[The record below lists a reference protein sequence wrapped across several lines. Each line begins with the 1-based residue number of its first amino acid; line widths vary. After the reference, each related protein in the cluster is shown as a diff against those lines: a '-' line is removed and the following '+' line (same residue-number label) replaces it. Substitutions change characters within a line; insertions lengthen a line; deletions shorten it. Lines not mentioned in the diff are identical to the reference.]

1 MRIFLVVDR
10 GNSGGKFL
18 PVIEDVVG
26 APFKI
31 PSVTRKVSLIDGG
44 IRIEKTGSVFLWG
57 DAAMLSLMGRK
68 YTPLDENDKIRD
80 LSVTVAAAL
89 IGLVPNGGA
98 IELSLCVSSPI
109 YYKGIEQEIIKEMS
123 KLDDGFSY
131 EGRKYSILLEKVGSF
146 QEGVVFLENNEEFNG
161 VIDLGQGTLLTGVRY
176 PDHRGVM
183 TLHLSGNNAG
193 GCNLIL
199 QSLLTDENFLK
210 AVKAEG
216 FSSPPSFE
224 KLSALLSQGEWE
236 VKGIDFR
243 RYLKAYLQI
252 PKERIENAAQSI
264 RAELKNALP
273 YENVEIRIA
282 LIGGGSSLMQG
293 VLGDRLDK
301 WCERHNLVMYTNTP
315 DYQTVLQM
323 YESVKKDSTRLVPA
337 ICNSRKSNTVL
348 QG

>member
-1 MRIFLVVDR
+1 MKILLVVDR

-26 APFKI
+26 EPFKI
-31 PSVTRKVSLIDGG
+31 PSVTRKVNLADQG

-57 DAAMLSLMGRK
+57 ESAMHSLIGKK

-80 LSVTVAAAL
+80 LSVVIAAAL
-89 IGLVPNGGA
+89 VRLVPDGGP
-98 IELSLCVSSPI
+98 IELSLCVSSPT
-109 YYKGIEQEIIKEMS
+109 YYQGIEQEIIKEMS

-131 EGRKYSILLEKVGSF
+131 KGRKYSVLLDKVAGF
-146 QEGVVFLENNEEFNG
+146 QEGIVFLENNQDFNG

-176 PDHRGVM
+176 PDRGVM

-199 QSLLTDENFLK
+199 QSLLTDARFMK

-216 FSSPPSFE
+216 FASAPSFE
-224 KLSALLSQGEWE
+224 KLSALLSEGQWQ
-236 VKGIDFR
+236 VKDIDFR
-243 RYLKAYLQI
+243 KFLKPHLQI

-264 RAELKNALP
+264 RAELRNASP
-273 YENVEIRIA
+273 YEDVNVRIA
-282 LIGGGSSLMQG
+282 FIGGGSSLMQG
-293 VLGDRLDK
+293 ALGNLLGK
-301 WCERHNLVMYTNTP
+301 WCDRHNLVMYTNSP

-323 YESVKKDSTRLVPA
+323 YESLQKDSTRLVSA
-337 ICNSRKSNTVL
+337 TCSSRK
-348 QG
+348 